1 MGMPRPEC
9 HDSGAESRTQAGTHY
24 RNRSEQHSSD
34 QCSTQRGPEES
45 SDRLIGRQNG
55 FPFSRRFHGGILRND
70 PEMRYRGGLTCRRTV
85 RLG

>member
-9 HDSGAESRTQAGTHY
+9 HDSGAESCTQASAHD

-34 QCSTQRGPEES
+34 QCSTKRGTEEPG
-45 SDRLIGRQNG
+45 DRLIGRHDRV
-55 FPFSRRFHGGILRND
+55 PFSRGFHGGVLRND
-70 PEMRYRGGLTCRRTV
+70 PEMRYRRGLSCRRTV